1 MYNVC
6 LGVYSYIEIIY
17 TFSNMPTEN
26 ITLIGAM
33 ATAIGTLVA
42 TIGYIWTYHQKTV
55 DKKDQQITTQHTE
68 SAAMTKMLMEVV
80 NNNTTQS
87 VRLEEAV
94 KSLKDPLSGQ
104 TRQVEQF
111 NSSLQ
116 ELTKL
121 VYDLANGKRH

>member
-1 MYNVC
+1 
-6 LGVYSYIEIIY
+6 
-17 TFSNMPTEN
+17 MPTEN